1 MEDLLHTFN
10 YIKGFVVMNNQD
22 PINGLKSVPFSP
34 DADQAMN
41 GMSSNMLLIAT
52 AASNVLYYLE
62 ATVGYNLVDVGPATL
77 ISIRGLHAKL
87 WAPKVVGVLVV
98 EISRLPL
105 ESVGTKWHL
114 GAGPVAK
121 HKVYYKGESGD
132 FPRVWAVVSLVSP
145 SLPVARPSTKSA
157 LAMH

>member
-1 MEDLLHTFN
+1 
-10 YIKGFVVMNNQD
+10 
-22 PINGLKSVPFSP
+22 
-34 DADQAMN
+34 
-41 GMSSNMLLIAT
+41 
-52 AASNVLYYLE
+52 
-62 ATVGYNLVDVGPATL
+62 
-77 ISIRGLHAKL
+77 
-87 WAPKVVGVLVV
+87 VGVLVV
-98 EISRLPL
+98 EISGLPL